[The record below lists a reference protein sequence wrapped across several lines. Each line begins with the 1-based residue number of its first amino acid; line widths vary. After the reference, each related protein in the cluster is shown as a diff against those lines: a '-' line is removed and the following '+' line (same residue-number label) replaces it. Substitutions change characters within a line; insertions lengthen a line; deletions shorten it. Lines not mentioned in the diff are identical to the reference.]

1 MRFFGLNIMIKSF
14 ILAFTLLFGFIGA
27 THAQSHPLAKCVTEN
42 ITGKDRTTLVRWLFT
57 MMGAHQQLTGLS
69 LTSKESI
76 EEANKTMGALI
87 TRLSTETC
95 LAEARAI
102 NKGAES
108 DEVIRRVFEVLAKL
122 AATELMYDK
131 DVLVAMVKFGSHV
144 DNAQIAKTL
153 TTK

>member
-1 MRFFGLNIMIKSF
+1 
-14 ILAFTLLFGFIGA
+14 
-27 THAQSHPLAKCVTEN
+27 
-42 ITGKDRTTLVRWLFT
+42 